1 MIRRRLLADWLAPWL
16 PAAEL
21 PPLEVRG
28 VVADSRRVRRGEVFC
43 AVRGAGHDGLDF
55 AAEAVARGAVAV
67 LAAPRPSRPVLGVP
81 VIYIEAFENHLGA
94 IAARFYDDPSG
105 RLRVIG
111 ITGTNG
117 KSSVAHFLAQAW
129 SAVSGQPGAL
139 CGTLGSGP
147 PADLKPLAHT
157 TPDAVTLQGE
167 LARLAAA
174 GYGMV
179 ALEVSSHALS
189 QGRVNG
195 THFTAAVFTNLSR
208 DHLDYHED
216 LSVYGATKARL
227 FYEHAP
233 GLAVLNTADAFGAA
247 LAAELNGRLP
257 VVRYAVDAHAPADV
271 RGTVEMVSAAG
282 LKLRLATPWGEA
294 SIAPSILGRFQAHNI
309 TAAAAALGG
318 LGLPFDRLAAAL
330 DALAPV
336 PGRMQPVTIGNG
348 RPAVLVD
355 YAHTPDALANALRT
369 AREMTGGRL
378 CVVFGCGGERDPGKR
393 PLMGEVAVSLADR
406 VILTDDN
413 PRHESPAA
421 IVAAIES
428 GMTGAA
434 FDVIHDRAAAIRTA
448 IAAAGPGDLVLI
460 AGKGHEKVQMIGDRR
475 RPFDDAAVARHCL
488 EEAA

>member
-1 MIRRRLLADWLAPWL
+1 MKRAYPLADWLAPWV
-16 PAAEL
+16 PVTEL
-21 PPLEVRG
+21 PPLAACG
-28 VVADSRRVRRGEVFC
+28 ISADSRRIQPGEVFC

-55 AAEAVARGAVAV
+55 AAEAVSRGAVAV
-67 LAAPRPSRPVLGVP
+67 LAAPRPTRPASGVP
-81 VIYIEAFENHLGA
+81 VIWIEAFENHLGA
-94 IAARFYDDPSG
+94 IAARFYDAPSE

-129 SAVSGQPGAL
+129 PAAAGRPGAL

-147 PADLKPLAHT
+147 PDHLRPLAHT

-174 GYGMV
+174 GVDLV
-179 ALEVSSHALS
+179 ALEVSSHALT

-195 THFTAAVFTNLSR
+195 THFAAAVFTNLSR

-216 LSVYGATKARL
+216 LSTYGAAKARL

-233 GLAVLNTADAFGAA
+233 ALAVLNTADAFGAA
-247 LAAELNGRLP
+247 LAAELDGRLP
-257 VVRYAVDAHAPADV
+257 VLRYALDAHAPAEV
-271 RGTVEMVSAAG
+271 RGTVEAVSAAG
-282 LKLRLATPWGEA
+282 LTLRLTTPWGEA
-294 SIAPSILGRFQAHNI
+294 LISPPILGRFQAHNI
-309 TAAAAALGG
+309 TAAAAVLGG
-318 LGLPFDRLAAAL
+318 LGLPFAPTVAAL
-330 DALAPV
+330 ERLAPV
-336 PGRMQPVTIGNG
+336 PGRMQPVATGNG
-348 RPAVLVD
+348 RPRVLVD

-378 CVVFGCGGERDPGKR
+378 IVVFGCGGERDAGKR

-413 PRHESPAA
+413 PRHEPPAA
-421 IVAAIES
+421 IVAAIAA
-428 GMTGAA
+428 GMTGAVY
-434 FDVIHDRAAAIRTA
+434 DVIHDRAAAIRAA

-460 AGKGHEKVQMIGDRR
+460 AGKGHEHEQITGDRR
-475 RPFDDAAVARHCL
+475 RPFDDAAVARQAL